1 MKKRF
6 AILPIILLLFLMACG
21 TFQIGEKPA
30 TPQETYLK
38 TRMQF
43 NTIWM
48 RYLDYYDL
56 ADSITQ
62 ERWKRDIDP
71 KFTLANKALDG
82 WGAALNIGEVTPL
95 MQARFFQIKN
105 DLIDLLIPIF
115 VKSVDKPLLEPP
127 TR

>member
-6 AILPIILLLFLMACG
+6 AILPIILLLFLVACG
-21 TFQIGEKPA
+21 TYQIGDKAETAK
-30 TPQETYLK
+30 ETYLK

-48 RYLDYYDL
+48 RYLDYYDG
-56 ADSITQ
+56 AHYTTK
-62 ERWKRDIDP
+62 EKWKREIDP
-71 KFTLANKALDG
+71 KFTLANKALG
-82 WGAALNIGEVTPL
+82 AWGTALRAGTPTYEK
-95 MQARFFQIKN
+95 QAKFFQLKN

-115 VKSVDKPLLEPP
+115 VEEDDKPLLEPP